1 MKKLFVFAV
10 LGLLYLS
17 GCSDSLA
24 EQLRD
29 GDIVFQTSRS
39 EQSIAIKKAT
49 HSQYSYMGIAR
60 WAWGQSYII
69 HFAHTQR

>member
-1 MKKLFVFAV
+1 MKKFIVIAA
-10 LGLLYLS
+10 LGLLCLLGS
-17 GCSDSLA
+17 DDSLA

-49 HSQYSYMGIAR
+49 HSQYSHMGIAR